1 MIKKTIYL
9 ETWNTYG
16 KIMEESMT
24 ICGIL
29 NNKYETSFNTIS
41 PECYGSGAKIDQNS
55 IDCFR
60 VVISLQKTMNSY

>member
-1 MIKKTIYL
+1 
-9 ETWNTYG
+9 
-16 KIMEESMT
+16 MT